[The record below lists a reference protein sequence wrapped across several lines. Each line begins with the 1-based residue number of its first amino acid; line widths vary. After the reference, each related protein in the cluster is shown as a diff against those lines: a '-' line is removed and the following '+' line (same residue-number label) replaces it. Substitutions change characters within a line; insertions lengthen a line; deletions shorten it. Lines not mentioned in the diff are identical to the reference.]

1 MPKLQLSYFYR
12 YKEIFIIFII
22 YINIMSISKDFIG
35 GFFVGSGLTGICLGI
50 YLMYLGKK
58 FNKEFKEFITIN
70 NNTSD
75 ID

>member
-12 YKEIFIIFII
+12 YKEIFII
-22 YINIMSISKDFIG
+22 YINIMLISKDFIG
-35 GFFVGSGLTGICLGI
+35 GFFVGSGLTGFCLGI

-58 FNKEFKEFITIN
+58 FNKEFITIN